1 MAAPFFDTSLIAS
14 ALRTALIPDIV
25 LEVIDMSATGEPRR
39 ITQMPGIIISPQT
52 TDVSGDGGAGN
63 GRWVTELIDIV
74 IQLSDVVEVESDL
87 PVGLRA
93 IRSAVWDVL
102 EAARLSADWSELRFS
117 SGRMD
122 RMDDATWV
130 WIDTYSINTGTTVAP
145 RVI

>member
-1 MAAPFFDTSLIAS
+1 
-14 ALRTALIPDIV
+14 
-25 LEVIDMSATGEPRR
+25 VI
-39 ITQMPGIIISPQT
+39 
-52 TDVSGDGGAGN
+52 GDGGAGS

-74 IQLSDVVEVESDL
+74 IQLSDVVEVEADL

-117 SGRMD
+117 SGRID

-130 WIDTYSINTGTTVAP
+130 WIETYSINTGTTVAP
-145 RVI
+145 RII